1 MAGAAASLC
10 AGLAASRN
18 PFAGIEA
25 KVGGRLGVAALD
37 LSSGRRI
44 GYRADERFPMCSTFK
59 AMAVAAVLSRVDT
72 GEEQLDRFVRY
83 GPADLLSYAP
93 ITRAHVADGGMKLAD
108 LCAAAVELS
117 DNTAANLILA
127 SIGGPPGWTRY
138 VRSLGDRK
146 SRLDRIEPALNTAIP
161 GDPRDTT
168 SPAAMAADLQAT
180 LLSQSLSVASRD
192 RLRGW
197 MTATQTGLT
206 RLRARLP
213 DTWQVADKT
222 GTGENGT
229 ANDIAVAWTP
239 DGPVVITCYLTGAL
253 TATPAARESAIADVA
268 RLVADAFQVRTVT
281 RHG

>member
-1 MAGAAASLC
+1 
-10 AGLAASRN
+10 
-18 PFAGIEA
+18 
-25 KVGGRLGVAALD
+25 
-37 LSSGRRI
+37 
-44 GYRADERFPMCSTFK
+44 MCSTFK
-59 AMAVAAVLSRVDT
+59 AMAVAAVLSRVDA
-72 GEEQLDRFVRY
+72 GEEQLNRFVRY

-127 SIGGPPGWTRY
+127 SIGGPSGWTRF

-146 SRLDRIEPALNTAIP
+146 SRLDRIELALNTAIP

-180 LLSQSLSVASRD
+180 LLAHSLSVASRD

-206 RLRARLP
+206 RLRAGLP

-239 DGPVVITCYLTGAL
+239 DGPVVITCYLTGAQ
-253 TATPAARESAIADVA
+253 TATPAARESAIAVVA